1 MARRWGWGMLGIGL
15 WMAGCRWVP
24 GLAALWRGGA
34 VRLLQGLHRM
44 TAAAPFP
51 VLEPL
56 ALGVICLGLGRR
68 GPRRLAWALAAVF
81 GMYAILWY
89 PLYWAAPAD
98 MLPEP
103 DPQRVEALCGELIDR
118 LNGSALSFPP
128 LEDPGVK
135 YARCPEWMAA
145 MGISGLFS
153 PWTGEVILDPRGA
166 DGLMYFTAVHEQTHL
181 AGIADEGEANIAA
194 WEVCMARGGAW
205 ADSARLWALRYALAM
220 LGRTDEP
227 AAHRV
232 TGRMS
237 PALAARFAELS
248 SADTSPNPVARL
260 LGIARQTTDYDDL
273 VRWVISAESGKVK
286 KGC

>member
-1 MARRWGWGMLGIGL
+1 MRRKKMI
-15 WMAGCRWVP
+15 
-24 GLAALWRGGA
+24 
-34 VRLLQGLHRM
+34 
-44 TAAAPFP
+44 
-51 VLEPL
+51 L
-56 ALGVICLGLGRR
+56 ALCAVFLVNVLLILLFQSLPDARAAVYRR
-68 GPRRLAWALAAVF
+68 GSAGSGVTELQEKLLSWGYYSGEVDGIYGSRTEAAVKSF
-81 GMYAILWY
+81 QRKNGLSADGV
-89 PLYWAAPAD
+89 AGPAT
-98 MLPEP
+98 L
-103 DPQRVEALCGELIDR
+103 
-118 LNGSALSFPP
+118 
-128 LEDPGVK
+128 
-135 YARCPEWMAA
+135 AA

-260 LGIARQTTDYDDL
+260 LGIVRQTTDYDDL
-273 VRWVISAESGKVK
+273 ARWVISAESGKVK